1 MDARGMMTA
10 ANVRHGVVGSAKGRH
25 AVAVACLLYAIDD
38 HRVLV
43 YQTLQVY
50 GIALGEIVRGLGE
63 NELHSIAQSSG
74 THLKQMTASL

>member
-1 MDARGMMTA
+1 MMTG
-10 ANVRHGVVGSAKGRH
+10 ANVKHGVVGSAKGRH
-25 AVAVACLLYAIDD
+25 AVAVACQLYAIDG

-63 NELHSIAQSSG
+63 SELHSIVQSSG
-74 THLKQMTASL
+74 THLEQMAASL

>member
-1 MDARGMMTA
+1 MA
-10 ANVRHGVVGSAKGRH
+10 ANVRHGVVGSAEDH
-25 AVAVACLLYAIDD
+25 HVVVVACQLCVIDD

-63 NELHSIAQSSG
+63 NELQFIV
-74 THLKQMTASL
+74 

>member
-1 MDARGMMTA
+1 MDARGMTMA
-10 ANVRHGVVGSAKGRH
+10 ANVRHGVVGSAEGRH
-25 AVAVACLLYAIDD
+25 AVVVACQLYAIDG

-63 NELHSIAQSSG
+63 NELQFIV
-74 THLKQMTASL
+74 